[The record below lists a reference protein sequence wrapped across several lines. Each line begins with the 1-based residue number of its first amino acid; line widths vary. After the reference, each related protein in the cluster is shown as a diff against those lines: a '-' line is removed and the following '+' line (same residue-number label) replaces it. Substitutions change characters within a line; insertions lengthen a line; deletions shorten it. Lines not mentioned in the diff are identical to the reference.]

1 MKLPPT
7 RAPLAATP
15 GLVSRS
21 GRPFPIGL
29 NIPPRSRR
37 SLPPGGLVSRSGR
50 PFPTGG
56 MRALAM
62 LAAFVLAQVHA
73 EGIPSLQPKLLPPEQ
88 AFRLSAR
95 ALDPSTIE
103 ARFDIADG
111 YYLYRDKLR
120 FTTEPAAAGQALL
133 PPGKTKHDAFFGDV
147 DTYRGE
153 LVVRVPLTKSVAGET
168 ITLHAD
174 SQGCA
179 DVGVCYPPN
188 PQQLR
193 LVMPQKGGKPGAFVE
208 TARKGW
214 FK

>member
-1 MKLPPT
+1 MK
-7 RAPLAATP
+7 R
-15 GLVSRS
+15 
-21 GRPFPIGL
+21 
-29 NIPPRSRR
+29 PPRSLR
-37 SLPPGGLVSRSGR
+37 SLPPRGAVSRSGR
-50 PFPTGG
+50 PFPTDG
-56 MRALAM
+56 MRHLAVL
-62 LAAFVLAQVHA
+62 LAVVLVQAHA
-73 EGIPSLQPKLLPPEQ
+73 EGIPSLQPTLLPPEQ

-95 ALDPSTIE
+95 ALDASTIE
-103 ARFDIADG
+103 ARFEIADG

-133 PPGKTKHDAFFGDV
+133 PPGKPKHDAFFGDV

-153 LVVRVPLTKSVAGET
+153 LVVRVPLTKAVAGET

>member
-1 MKLPPT
+1 MKRPPT
-7 RAPLAATP
+7 LAPLAALR
-15 GLVSRS
+15 GVVSRS
-21 GRPFPIGL
+21 GW
-29 NIPPRSRR
+29 
-37 SLPPGGLVSRSGR
+37 
-50 PFPTGG
+50 PFPTDG

-62 LAAFVLAQVHA
+62 LAALVLAQAHA
-73 EGIPSLQPKLLPPEQ
+73 EGIPPLQPKLLPPEQ

-133 PPGKTKHDAFFGDV
+133 PPGKAKHDAFFGDV

-153 LVVRVPLTKSVAGET
+153 LVVRVPLTKAVAGET

>member
-1 MKLPPT
+1 MKRFPT
-7 RAPLAATP
+7 LAALR
-15 GLVSRS
+15 GLVRRS
-21 GRPFPIGL
+21 GRSFPTGM
-29 NIPPRSRR
+29 NIPPRSLC
-37 SLPPGGLVSRSGR
+37 SLPARGLVSRSGR

-62 LAAFVLAQVHA
+62 LAALVLAQAHA

-103 ARFDIADG
+103 ARFDISDG

-120 FTTEPAAAGQALL
+120 FTTEPTAAGQPLL
-133 PPGKTKHDAFFGDV
+133 PPGKAKHDAFFGDV
-147 DTYRGE
+147 DIYRGE
-153 LVVRVPLTKSVAGET
+153 LVVRVPLTKAVAGET